1 MHVGHVISGAG
12 HIGLIGWVL
21 VAGAFAPTPE
31 PFEVTEVAMISGA
44 EFDALMRGQ
53 EPPETATQVALPTP
67 PETDEAPA
75 PAPARPEPRPTPPQP
90 EVTEAPPPDPAPA
103 IPEPAPADPAEVQDE
118 VTEIA
123 PPPQEQAVIAPELS
137 DRPVPRPALR
147 VAPEPVAPPPPD
159 AQVDDVVR
167 EEATPQDTADTPRE
181 EQEATAPEEATTE
194 IVTEAEEQPAA
205 APIRSIRPKVRPNR
219 PAEPEQTRT
228 AAAPTPDPAPSDTSS
243 AVENALAEALGGA
256 QATGQSTA
264 PSGPPMTAGERD
276 ALRVGVQRCWNVGSL
291 SSDALR
297 TTVVVAVDMN
307 EDATPNTGSIRML
320 SHSGGSAAS
329 ARQAFETARRAII
342 RCGVNGFDLPR
353 EKYGQW
359 QQIEMT
365 FDPSNMRIK

>member
-12 HIGLIGWVL
+12 HIGLIGWIL
-21 VAGAFAPTPE
+21 FGGAFAPSPE

-75 PAPARPEPRPTPPQP
+75 PAPARPEPRPTPPAP
-90 EVTEAPPPDPAPA
+90 DVTEAPPPDPAPSQ
-103 IPEPAPADPAEVQDE
+103 PEPAPAEPADVQDE

-123 PPPQEQAVIAPELS
+123 PPPQEQAVLAPDLS
-137 DRPVPRPALR
+137 DRPVPREAPR

-159 AQVDDVVR
+159 ARVDDVVR
-167 EEATPQDTADTPRE
+167 EEAVPQDSPDTPSP

-194 IVTEAEEQPAA
+194 IVTEAEEKPSA
-205 APIRSIRPKVRPNR
+205 APLRSVRPQARPNR
-219 PAEPEQTRT
+219 PAPQPQTQT
-228 AAAPTPDPAPSDTSS
+228 AAAPAPDRAETSS
-243 AVENALAEALGGA
+243 AVENALAEALGNA
-256 QATGQSTA
+256 QATGTSTA
-264 PSGPPMTAGERD
+264 PSGPPMTSGERD

-291 SSDALR
+291 SSDALQ
-297 TTVVVAVDMN
+297 TTVVVGVEMN
-307 EDATPNTGSIRML
+307 EDATPITGSIRL
-320 SHSGGSAAS
+320 ISHSGGSEAS

-342 RCGVNGFDLPR
+342 RCGASGYDLPR
-353 EKYGQW
+353 DKFGQW
-359 QQIEMT
+359 REIEMT